1 MAIGFP
7 AYHTEIYS
15 PSDDR
20 SDLRSAV
27 KLTLSEVSWLIRKE
41 TQETIEAST
50 SLNLRSWGEKIII
63 TFLSNGSISVTSKC
77 ALPTQLFDWG
87 KNETNIKKFM
97 AELKKQDPVQSLS
110 PPPLPVDLPEEAE
123 Q

>member
-77 ALPTQLFDWG
+77 ALPTQLFDWW

-97 AELKKQDPVQSLS
+97 A
-110 PPPLPVDLPEEAE
+110 
-123 Q
+123 